1 MGMKKL
7 RYGSVC
13 SGIEAASAA
22 WEPLGWE
29 PAWFCEIDPF
39 ASALLAHHYP
49 RVPNHG
55 DFTKLLDPAHAVH
68 ADPIDVLVGGTPC
81 QDFSVAGLRAG
92 IEGDRGSLTLDFC
105 RLAGVLQPKWV
116 VWENVP
122 GVLSSDG
129 GRAFGSFLGA
139 LGELGYGFAWRVLDA
154 QYFGLAQ
161 RRKRVFVVGCA
172 GGLASR
178 AGAVL
183 LEPESV
189 RGDPPARRKA
199 RETLTHPIASSLGA
213 SGRSF
218 SRAGETRGQDPVVA
232 FVTGGVA
239 PPLTATN
246 DPSRSPQSA
255 KVTAQVAAVV
265 EALAFN
271 AYQWTVGDVATPLMA
286 GDYKKVEIGVRVPGV
301 ICETTVTQKEIAGPL
316 DAHYYKG
323 PGSRQGGERE
333 YVAHM
338 AFVKATNPHSAEEAP
353 RWEET
358 EVSACINGWD
368 ERHDPPKHVVAFSTP
383 TVITLQDTRGMDKKQ
398 NDKGWN
404 EDNLAYTVDAMATQG
419 VALVG
424 QLVGDRNDP
433 GVSVQEEIHPPLC
446 ANPMSDRAPFIGVMA
461 FDYKQSGG
469 DAVFDMAPTL
479 RATPHANTWA
489 NGGGHVGIV
498 NIEHG
503 LHSSGNLDIREVSEP
518 LTASEYKGHSVVLQ
532 EEEPMTFDWQAGGG
546 QTGEFHGGTRVYIT
560 DPPGRTRALN
570 ACKTL
575 AVLQPEQEP
584 MQPQGFDIL
593 GTPATQVG
601 KETEVHTPLRAR
613 TPGQFENS
621 TVTVVVTEAVAFT
634 TRGREDGLAVESQ
647 DELAYALKNPGSGG
661 RTNDRM
667 VATAEAFAFQ
677 PRIGRNGRGQ
687 PEPIS
692 PTLNGADA
700 GATSDMR
707 PCVVQPADPM
717 AFDTYNQ
724 SVSEVTH
731 TLRDPNGTLS
741 DAIPAVMQIEPSDI
755 IGFYPTGGTHGVSAI
770 EDRSPTL
777 KLGSGQGGNAPGV
790 CFKASHFT
798 RGKDGAPSEIS
809 PPLSADADRG
819 DQDTLVFANDLSV
832 DRIGGDGALAFKAGQ
847 SEAAGGTFVTDEFS
861 PTLQAQNNGST
872 AMPSVLQTTT
882 MAVRRL
888 TPRECERLQGFPT
901 SRELITIRICLDHQN
916 NAADVALSCRKWL
929 NNASPAD
936 AQEWPRPV
944 KTVGKNFTTSPAAL
958 APLAVLSVLTNSADE
973 IREILSH
980 GKSIWSAKNAGHS
993 ASSPLPAPSVDIA
1006 VALAQHGRVL
1016 AREIIAGKAGSRLS
1030 IKPSSPGRSGARS
1043 ALKSGGATRENA
1055 SDAANGQSAEKFT
1068 TSHLGR
1074 LEPITDSPL
1083 ATSLCSVLAVISGCI
1098 PSETLSGNFSLQ
1110 LDLETPYTLVPY
1122 RKGESSDSNRYRAL
1136 GNSMAVPCMFWIGAR
1151 IARVDEE

>member
-1 MGMKKL
+1 MKPL

-13 SGIEAASAA
+13 SGIEAASVA

-39 ASALLAHHYP
+39 ASALLAHRYP
-49 RVPNHG
+49 GVPNHG
-55 DFTKLLDPAHAVH
+55 DFTRLLDPAHTVH
-68 ADPIDVLVGGTPC
+68 ESPIDVLVGGTPC

-92 IEGDRGSLTLDFC
+92 VEGDRGSLTLDFC
-105 RLAGVLQPKWV
+105 RLVGVLRPKWV

-129 GRAFGSFLGA
+129 GRALGAFLGA
-139 LGELGYGFAWRVLDA
+139 LAELGYGFAYRVLDA

-172 GGLASR
+172 GAQSSR

-199 RETLTHPIASSLGA
+199 RKEAPADAG
-213 SGRSF
+213 GR
-218 SRAGETRGQDPVVA
+218 AAEP
-232 FVTGGVA
+232 GGHVVA

-255 KVTAQVAAVV
+255 EVTAQVSAVV
-265 EALAFN
+265 HATMGGQAFAFN
-271 AYQWTVGDVATPLMA
+271 GYARTVGDVATPLMA
-286 GDYKKVEIGVRVPGV
+286 EEDKKVEIGVLVPGG
-301 ICETTVTQKEIAGPL
+301 EVTITRKDVANTL
-316 DAHYYKG
+316 DASYYKG
-323 PGSRQGGERE
+323 AGSHGADERE
-333 YVAHM
+333 YIAQ
-338 AFVKATNPHSAEEAP
+338 
-353 RWEET
+353 
-358 EVSACINGWD
+358 
-368 ERHDPPKHVVAFSTP
+368 VAFGCDLSQKAEGIAFSEEFQPCIAGHDKHPGHGSHVLSVDLQNVALGTDVAGTLDTTRP
-383 TVITLQDTRGMDKKQ
+383 SRGGGQAVITLQDTRGMDKKQ
-398 NDKGWN
+398 NGKGWS
-404 EDNLAYTVDAMATQG
+404 EDDLAYTVDAMATQGVAYPLLEVGKRTGASTEDVRCGIGIGAADDPMFTLQRGAQHG

-446 ANPMSDRAPFIGVMA
+446 ANPMSDRAPFVGVMA

-469 DAVFDMAPTL
+469 DAVLEMAPTL

-498 NIEHG
+498 NVEHG
-503 LHSSGNLDIREVSEP
+503 LHTSGNLEIREVSEP
-518 LTASEYKGHSVVLQ
+518 ITASERKGHSVVLQ

-546 QTGEFHGGTRVYIT
+546 QTGEFQGGTRVYIT

-575 AVLQPEQEP
+575 AVLQPES
-584 MQPQGFDIL
+584 QGFDIL
-593 GTPATQVG
+593 GTPATEVG

-692 PTLNGADA
+692 PTLNGAYA
-700 GATSDMR
+700 GATSDRR
-707 PCVVQPADPM
+707 PCVVQPTESM

-741 DAIPAVMQIEPSDI
+741 DAIPAVMQPEELWQQTCGCGHAFVGPIHQPCPACGEVRDGWTKGDPISPDT

-819 DQDTLVFANDLSV
+819 DQDTLVFTSDGLVADPISANEGKTYTHEGNTFRMHNCVSAISFEPRYYNRDNKT
-832 DRIGGDGALAFKAGQ
+832 GGKPSDTVTLTASASKVGDAAPHVATLAQSPTLAFKAGQ

-872 AMPSVLQTTT
+872 AVPSVLQTTT

-888 TPRECERLQGFPT
+888 TPRECERLQGFSDDWT
-901 SRELITIRICLDHQN
+901 LI
-916 NAADVALSCRKWL
+916 
-929 NNASPAD
+929 
-936 AQEWPRPV
+936 
-944 KTVGKNFTTSPAAL
+944 
-958 APLAVLSVLTNSADE
+958 
-973 IREILSH
+973 
-980 GKSIWSAKNAGHS
+980 
-993 ASSPLPAPSVDIA
+993 
-1006 VALAQHGRVL
+1006 
-1016 AREIIAGKAGSRLS
+1016 
-1030 IKPSSPGRSGARS
+1030 
-1043 ALKSGGATRENA
+1043 
-1055 SDAANGQSAEKFT
+1055 
-1068 TSHLGR
+1068 
-1074 LEPITDSPL
+1074 
-1083 ATSLCSVLAVISGCI
+1083 
-1098 PSETLSGNFSLQ
+1098 
-1110 LDLETPYTLVPY
+1110 PY

-1136 GNSMAVPCMFWIGAR
+1136 GNSMAVPVMRWIGAR
-1151 IARVDEE
+1151 IARVDGEGEP

>member
-1 MGMKKL
+1 MKKL

-13 SGIEAASAA
+13 SGIEAASVA

-55 DFTKLLDPAHAVH
+55 DFTKLLDPTHPVH
-68 ADPIDVLVGGTPC
+68 AEPIDVLVGGTPC

-105 RLAGVLQPKWV
+105 RLVGALHPKWV

-139 LGELGYGFAWRVLDA
+139 LAELGYGFAWRQLDA

-161 RRKRVFVVGCA
+161 RRKRMFVVGCA
-172 GGLASR
+172 GAESSR

-183 LEPESV
+183 LEPEGV

-199 RETLTHPIASSLGA
+199 RKEAPGDAGGRA
-213 SGRSF
+213 AESG
-218 SRAGETRGQDPVVA
+218 GHV
-232 FVTGGVA
+232 VA

-255 KVTAQVAAVV
+255 EVTAQVSAVV
-265 EALAFN
+265 HATMGGQALAFN
-271 AYQWTVGDVATPLMA
+271 GYARTVGDVASPVMVETK
-286 GDYKKVEIGVRVPGV
+286 GEIGVLVPDG
-301 ICETTVTQKEIAGPL
+301 ICETTVTQGEIAGPL

-333 YVAHM
+333 YVAHV

-353 RWEET
+353 RWEEA
-358 EVSACINGWD
+358 EVSATINGWD
-368 ERHDPPKHVVAFSTP
+368 ERHDPPKHVVAFSPDP

-398 NDKGWN
+398 NGKGWS

-433 GVSVQEEIHPPLC
+433 GVSIQEEIHPPLC

-498 NIEHG
+498 NVEHG
-503 LHSSGNLDIREVSEP
+503 LSGHGNMEIRDLSEP
-518 LTASEYKGHSVVLQ
+518 ITASEYKGHSVVLQ
-532 EEEPMTFDWQAGGG
+532 EPMTFDWQAGGG
-546 QTGEFHGGTRVYIT
+546 QTGEFQGGTRVYIT
-560 DPPGRTRALN
+560 DLPGRTRALN

-575 AVLQPEQEP
+575 AVLQPES
-584 MQPQGFDIL
+584 QGFDIL
-593 GTPATQVG
+593 GTPATEVG
-601 KETEVHTPLRAR
+601 KATEVHTPLRAR

-621 TVTVVVTEAVAFT
+621 TVTVVVTDAVAFT

-677 PRIGRNGRGQ
+677 SQIGRNGRGQ

-692 PTLNGADA
+692 PALNGADA

-707 PCVVQPADPM
+707 PCVVQ
-717 AFDTYNQ
+717 
-724 SVSEVTH
+724 
-731 TLRDPNGTLS
+731 
-741 DAIPAVMQIEPSDI
+741 IEPSDT

-777 KLGSGQGGNAPGV
+777 KIGTGSGGDAPGV

-832 DRIGGDGALAFKAGQ
+832 DRIGGNGALAFKAGQ

-872 AMPSVLQTTT
+872 AVPSVLQPPT
-882 MAVRRL
+882 MSVRRL
-888 TPRECERLQGFPT
+888 TPRECERLQGFQDNWT
-901 SRELITIRICLDHQN
+901 LI
-916 NAADVALSCRKWL
+916 
-929 NNASPAD
+929 
-936 AQEWPRPV
+936 
-944 KTVGKNFTTSPAAL
+944 
-958 APLAVLSVLTNSADE
+958 
-973 IREILSH
+973 
-980 GKSIWSAKNAGHS
+980 
-993 ASSPLPAPSVDIA
+993 
-1006 VALAQHGRVL
+1006 
-1016 AREIIAGKAGSRLS
+1016 
-1030 IKPSSPGRSGARS
+1030 
-1043 ALKSGGATRENA
+1043 
-1055 SDAANGQSAEKFT
+1055 
-1068 TSHLGR
+1068 
-1074 LEPITDSPL
+1074 
-1083 ATSLCSVLAVISGCI
+1083 
-1098 PSETLSGNFSLQ
+1098 
-1110 LDLETPYTLVPY
+1110 PY

-1136 GNSMAVPCMFWIGAR
+1136 GNSMAVPVMRWIGTQ
-1151 IARVDEE
+1151 IARVDGEGEP